1 MQASAVKNEPESER
15 EITITRIYHAPA
27 RLLFEA
33 YSKPQHVMKW
43 FGPKGWPL
51 TLCEMDFRVG
61 GRFRFAMTGPS
72 GKQNTP
78 FGGEYLAIVL
88 NKKIVYDN
96 GFETPGAGR
105 MVVTVTFDEKDG
117 KTTLTIHTLF
127 ESIAMRNSHVSH
139 GFEQG
144 TNSGLDQLSELV
156 AEMGKAP
163 YATDKA
169 HHRLSDAA
177 GAGRRVVATSIVTLD
192 GYMVGPNEDM
202 SWVVVGFDPEMQADI
217 ADFMGN
223 KSDVFLFGRVTY
235 EIFQA
240 YWPTAVPYE
249 KGDELRPAEGK
260 EDPRIISALNNLPK
274 LVFSKTL
281 ETPDWSNTRVFR
293 EGLVDEVRR
302 LKNEPGKAINIQG
315 SASIVQALERADLI
329 DEYRLYVH
337 PVLLGDGKP
346 LFAAG
351 VKRQDFELVS
361 AKPYANGVVAMSYRR
376 KDRAD

>member
-1 MQASAVKNEPESER
+1 MKASAVASEPESQR
-15 EITITRIYHAPA
+15 EVTITRVYDAPA

-33 YSKPQHVMKW
+33 YSKPEHVMRW

-78 FGGEYLAIVL
+78 FGGEYLEIIPDR
-88 NKKIVYDN
+88 KIVYDN
-96 GFETPGAGR
+96 GFETKGAGR
-105 MVVTVTFDEKDG
+105 MVVTVTYDEKDG
-117 KTTLTIHTLF
+117 KTTLTIRTLF
-127 ESIAMRNSHVSH
+127 ESIAMRNSHVSR
-139 GFEQG
+139 GYEQG
-144 TNSGLDQLSELV
+144 TNSGLDQLADLV
-156 AEMGKAP
+156 AAMGKEP
-163 YATDKA
+163 DATDKA
-169 HHRLSDAA
+169 HHRLSTAE
-177 GAGRRVVATSIVTLD
+177 GAGRRVVASTFVTLD
-192 GYMVGPNEDM
+192 GYMVGPNEDI
-202 SWVVVGFDPEMQADI
+202 SWVAVGFDPEMQADI
-217 ADFMGN
+217 AEFMGS
-223 KSDVFLFGRVTY
+223 KSDVFVFGRVTY
-235 EIFQA
+235 EIFRA

-249 KGDELRPAEGK
+249 SGDELRPAEGK
-260 EDPRIISALNNLPK
+260 EDPRIIWALNNLPK

-281 ETPDWSNTRVFR
+281 KTADWNNTQVVH
-293 EGLVDEVRR
+293 EGLVGEVRR

-315 SASIVQALERADLI
+315 SATIVQALERADLI

-346 LFAAG
+346 LFATG

-376 KDRAD
+376 KDRAG